1 MEELTYKIV
10 SAIYRSNEF
19 HNVFADT
26 DNYNK
31 LQDIVEKS
39 IKDYEKEKRIK
50 NGFKTFIN
58 NNF

>member
-10 SAIYRSNEF
+10 SNLYRSNEF

-26 DNYNK
+26 DSYNK
-31 LQDIVEKS
+31 LQDIIEKS
-39 IKDYEKEKRIK
+39 IQDHEKEKNIK
-50 NGFKTFIN
+50 NAFRTFIN